1 MNWPLDWCSPKLRTN
16 VVGGEQ
22 IFDQVSER
30 TRESLLEFSQKAFS
44 SSYEK
49 LSPNYS
55 KTHSNDALKIN
66 SRGGLRLEREPNF
79 RSAFFCKVFN
89 DSNINI
95 RENPTRKAAYPLEL
109 INWTTSTAASQVP
122 RQKKLIKQKDGKFY
136 LRSHKSWVHFWC
148 FSTTVPVTDLGVEAK
163 ESEAL
168 SSRVAL
174 CIVCKTLII
183 KLDSERLTLLSLF
196 PA

>member
-1 MNWPLDWCSPKLRTN
+1 MCKHGCGISDGERNNQSLFGNLQISINSLEEVMNRPSHKLRTN

-30 TRESLLEFSQKAFS
+30 TRVSLFEFSQKAFL

-55 KTHSNDALKIN
+55 KSHSNDALKIN

-109 INWTTSTAASQVP
+109 IN
-122 RQKKLIKQKDGKFY
+122 
-136 LRSHKSWVHFWC
+136 
-148 FSTTVPVTDLGVEAK
+148 
-163 ESEAL
+163 
-168 SSRVAL
+168 
-174 CIVCKTLII
+174 
-183 KLDSERLTLLSLF
+183 
-196 PA
+196 